1 MSPTIVK
8 KIIKLG
14 IRRFVI
20 VLIEDFMSRK
30 LEYSTMNDSVQQAAK
45 KMTEKD
51 ISSLVVLDINN
62 LPIGLITERD
72 IVRNACSRK
81 GVNASTLRVTEIM
94 SSPLVTIDSKATSEE
109 AAELFL
115 KNKIRHLLVIDKNT
129 RMAVG
134 AITPM
139 DFTRYREQVRTNDQS
154 GKTEEDAA
162 IVKILDY
169 YRD

>member
-1 MSPTIVK
+1 MLRI
-8 KIIKLG
+8 
-14 IRRFVI
+14 
-20 VLIEDFMSRK
+20 
-30 LEYSTMNDSVQQAAK
+30 
-45 KMTEKD
+45 
-51 ISSLVVLDINN
+51 
-62 LPIGLITERD
+62 
-72 IVRNACSRK
+72 
-81 GVNASTLRVTEIM
+81 LRVTEIM

-109 AAELFL
+109 ATELFL

-139 DFTRYREQVRTNDQS
+139 DFTRYREQMRTNDQS